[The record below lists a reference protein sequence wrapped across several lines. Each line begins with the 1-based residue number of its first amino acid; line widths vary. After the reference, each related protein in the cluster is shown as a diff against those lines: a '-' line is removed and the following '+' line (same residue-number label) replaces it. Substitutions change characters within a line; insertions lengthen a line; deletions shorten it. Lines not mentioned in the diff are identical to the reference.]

1 MTERTYLD
9 FDVRIEPG
17 SAGGYRARVLNS
29 PVGETRPVPVTIP
42 FSELELENFLLRIG
56 RPRRHL
62 VRGEDA
68 PEAIAVRLF
77 GGRLFD
83 AVFYD
88 QVGNALRASR
98 DLAESR
104 DAGLRVR
111 LRLTD
116 SPELADLPWEY
127 LYDKDARRFLA
138 LSEWTPL
145 VRYLDLPGRIR
156 LLAVHPPLRVL
167 VLVASPTDFP
177 ALDVDAEWTR
187 LQESLEVLQHAG
199 RVSLERTPN
208 GTMAELQRQLRRGEH
223 HVFHYIGHGRYDP
236 ELGDGVL
243 AMEGPTGRAQPI
255 SGSDLGALLHDHRTL
270 RLALLNSCE
279 GARGG
284 RTDPY
289 SGTAQSLVYQGI
301 PAVVAMQFEITDRAA
316 IVFTRGFYEAVAD
329 GYPLDAAMA
338 EARKAIRLQPNQVEW
353 GTPVL
358 YLRAPDGRIFDVAS
372 RPGTTGGG
380 PAAGTVDP
388 APGGV
393 APEDA
398 TAGGP
403 DSPQSSGTARGVVGA
418 GAQREAPTATDAPAR
433 EGGAPLASGRPN
445 GGDDGGATAP
455 GRAPEKRRRSG
466 HQNGATA
473 GGPVPPT
480 TKEPGRARKAAA
492 PRARAKAKPSGQAR
506 PTATTPAAAR
516 TSTPGGPAAETPA
529 APAAVPAAPAA
540 VPPAPPAV
548 PAAPAAVPP
557 APAAVSLVRIRMPVR
572 AAAPPEP
579 PPPSTAPASPPPRA
593 ETAAPVQAPAPRP
606 SRGHWQVVI
615 AAVIVLVSLAG
626 VSLFLLLDRS
636 VTGTQDRTGAAASAS
651 APPGPAE
658 PTSPGPPSVSPSV
671 PIPSIG
677 PVIPVGGTPG
687 YAVAAPSGRQLY
699 VANREAGVVTVVDTE
714 RQQVT
719 REIPVPMGSP
729 QFLAFSPNGRAVYVS
744 LYDEGSGDGAVSVL
758 DTRTLTMAPPI
769 PMDGEPWAPAVT
781 PDGARVYVPDVGS
794 NTVAVIDTATYRL
807 LTRIPVPP
815 VPHAV
820 AFTPDGTKGYV
831 ADHSSGVVS
840 VVETSTDTVLRAVRV
855 SAGPHSVAA
864 NPDRPLVASADFDA
878 DVVTMI
884 DTNTDAVV
892 ATVPV
897 GDGPQDVTW
906 SADGRF
912 AYVANVRSGTVTV
925 ISADSSGVTATL
937 PTGVQPTSVAV
948 LPDGS
953 RGYVTNL
960 GDDTLRVLY
969 LDG

>member
-9 FDVRIEPG
+9 FDVLVEP
-17 SAGGYRARVLNS
+17 AAATGYRARVLNS

-68 PEAIAVRLF
+68 PEAIAVRQF
-77 GGRLFD
+77 GSRLFD
-83 AVFYD
+83 AVFHD
-88 QVGNALRASR
+88 QVGNALTASR
-98 DLAESR
+98 DRAESQ

-145 VRYLDLPGRIR
+145 VRYLDLPGRVR

-167 VLVASPTDFP
+167 VLVAGPTDFP
-177 ALDVDAEWTR
+177 PLDVDAEWAR
-187 LQESLEVLQHAG
+187 LQEALQGLQDAG
-199 RVSLERTPN
+199 RVRLERAPN

-358 YLRAPDGRIFDVAS
+358 YLRAPDGRIFDVAP
-372 RPGTTGGG
+372 RPGTSGGE
-380 PAAGTVDP
+380 AAAPTVDP
-388 APGGV
+388 DPGGV
-393 APEDA
+393 APEVA
-398 TAGGP
+398 TGP
-403 DSPQSSGTARGVVGA
+403 GRDSQQPPGTVQGVVGA
-418 GAQREAPTATDAPAR
+418 RVQHQGPTATEAPAR
-433 EGGAPLASGRPN
+433 DSGAPVAGRPEH
-445 GGDDGGATAP
+445 GPDDGDATTPARTP
-455 GRAPEKRRRSG
+455 QKRRRSG
-466 HQNGATA
+466 HEDGTTS
-473 GGPVPPT
+473 GGPRPPT
-480 TKEPGRARKAAA
+480 PREPGRAREGAA
-492 PRARAKAKPSGQAR
+492 PRARAEAR
-506 PTATTPAAAR
+506 PSAPERPAAVAPAAAQ
-516 TSTPGGPAAETPA
+516 TSTRARPAPGTPA
-529 APAAVPAAPAA
+529 APT
-540 VPPAPPAV
+540 
-548 PAAPAAVPP
+548 
-557 APAAVSLVRIRMPVR
+557 AVSLAGIRIPVR
-572 AAAPPEP
+572 AAASPSP
-579 PPPSTAPASPPPRA
+579 PPPSTS
-593 ETAAPVQAPAPRP
+593 PAPPMPWMEAAVPATAPQP
-606 SRGHWQVVI
+606 SRRSWRGVL
-615 AAVIVLVSLAG
+615 AAVVLVAVLVGTAVLLAM
-626 VSLFLLLDRS
+626 DRE
-636 VTGTQDRTGAAASAS
+636 RTGGQDDRIGPTASDT

-658 PTSPGPPSVSPSV
+658 RTGPGQPPVSPSV
-671 PIPSIG
+671 PVPSIG
-677 PVIPVGGTPG
+677 SVVAAGDTPG
-687 YAVAAPSGRQLY
+687 YVVASPSGRQLY
-699 VANREAGVVTVVDTE
+699 VANSDAGTVTVVDTE
-714 RQQVT
+714 RDQVT
-719 REIPVPMGSP
+719 EQIPVPIGSP
-729 QFLAFSPNGRAVYVS
+729 RFLAFSPNGRAVYVS
-744 LYDEGSGDGAVSVL
+744 LYDEDSGDGAVGVL

-781 PDGARVYVPDVGS
+781 PDGARVYVPDGGS
-794 NTVAVIDTATYRL
+794 DTVAVIDTATFRL
-807 LTRIPVPP
+807 LSRIPVPP
-815 VPHAV
+815 VPHSIE
-820 AFTPDGTKGYV
+820 FTPDGTRGYI
-831 ADHSSGVVS
+831 ADRDSGVVA
-840 VVETSTDTVLRAVRV
+840 VIDPTTDTVLREVPVA
-855 SAGPHSVAA
+855 AGPHSVAV

-884 DTNTDAVV
+884 DTTTDAVV

-906 SADGRF
+906 AADGRF

-925 ISADSSGVTATL
+925 ISADSSRVTATL

-953 RGYVTNL
+953 RGYVTHV
-960 GDDTLRVLY
+960 GDDSLRVLY

>member
-9 FDVRIEPG
+9 FDVLIEPASG
-17 SAGGYRARVLNS
+17 TGYRARVLNS

-42 FSELELENFLLRIG
+42 FSDLELENFLLRIG

-68 PEAIAVRLF
+68 PEAVAVREF

-83 AVFYD
+83 AVFHD
-88 QVGNALRASR
+88 QVRSALAASR
-98 DLAESR
+98 DRAESQ

-127 LYDKDARRFLA
+127 LYDKEARRFLA

-156 LLAVHPPLRVL
+156 LVAVHPPLRVL

-177 ALDVDAEWTR
+177 PLDVDAEWVR
-187 LQESLEVLQHAG
+187 LQEALQDLQHAG
-199 RVSLERTPN
+199 RVHLERAPN

-289 SGTAQSLVYQGI
+289 SGTAQSLGYQGI

-358 YLRAPDGRIFDVAS
+358 YLRAPDGRIFDVAP
-372 RPGTTGGG
+372 RPGTAGVE
-380 PAAGTVDP
+380 PAAGTVGP
-388 APGGV
+388 GSGGV
-393 APEDA
+393 APEA
-398 TAGGP
+398 APGP
-403 DSPQSSGTARGVVGA
+403 GHHSQQPSGTAQPVVAA
-418 GAQREAPTATDAPAR
+418 GAQHDGSTGTGTAARHGGGSRPSRQEQDRRGDGDASTPVREPKKRRRAGPGDGTAAGGTTSAPTPERGRPRKPTALRAPAKTRPPGQERATDATPAGPR
-433 EGGAPLASGRPN
+433 TPTRVRP
-445 GGDDGGATAP
+445 A
-455 GRAPEKRRRSG
+455 
-466 HQNGATA
+466 A
-473 GGPVPPT
+473 GVLPPT
-480 TKEPGRARKAAA
+480 RAV
-492 PRARAKAKPSGQAR
+492 PRAEDR
-506 PTATTPAAAR
+506 PAASA
-516 TSTPGGPAAETPA
+516 
-529 APAAVPAAPAA
+529 AA
-540 VPPAPPAV
+540 VPP
-548 PAAPAAVPP
+548 
-557 APAAVSLVRIRMPVR
+557 S
-572 AAAPPEP
+572 
-579 PPPSTAPASPPPRA
+579 PPSSIPPSPPPGSPLQPL
-593 ETAAPVQAPAPRP
+593 APVPQP
-606 SRGHWQVVI
+606 SRGYWWGVI
-615 AAVIVLVSLAG
+615 TAVVLVAVLVGTAVLLAVNREG
-626 VSLFLLLDRS
+626 
-636 VTGTQDRTGAAASAS
+636 TGGQDDQPGTTASDT

-658 PTSPGPPSVSPSV
+658 PTSPSPPPVSKSV
-671 PIPSIG
+671 PIPFIG
-677 PVIPVGGTPG
+677 TVIPVGDSPG
-687 YAVAAPSGRQLY
+687 HAVASPSGRQVY
-699 VANREAGVVTVVDTE
+699 VANRAARAVTVVDTE
-714 RQQVT
+714 LERVT
-719 REIPVPMGSP
+719 SAIPVPVGEP
-729 QFLAFSPNGRAVYVS
+729 RFLAFSPDGRQVFVS
-744 LYDEGSGDGAVSVL
+744 LYDEEIGAGAFSVL
-758 DTRTLTMAPPI
+758 DTRTLSMAAPI

-781 PDGARVYVPDVGS
+781 PDGERVYVPDVGS
-794 NTVAVIDTATYRL
+794 STVAVIDTGTFRL
-807 LTRIPVPP
+807 LNRIPVPP
-815 VPHAV
+815 IPHSID
-820 AFTPDGTKGYV
+820 FTADGARGYV
-831 ADHSSGVVS
+831 ADHASNVLAVVD
-840 VVETSTDTVLRAVRV
+840 TTRDTVIREVAVDT
-855 SAGPHSVAA
+855 GPHSVAV
-864 NPDRPLVASADFDA
+864 NPARPLVANVNFDA
-878 DVVTMI
+878 DTVTMI
-884 DTNTDAVV
+884 DTRTDAVV
-892 ATVPV
+892 SSTGV

-925 ISADSSGVTATL
+925 ISADSFMVTATL

-948 LPDGS
+948 LPDGT

-960 GDDTLRVLY
+960 GDGTLRVVD

>member
-9 FDVRIEPG
+9 FDVLIEPG
-17 SAGGYRARVLNS
+17 SANSYRARVLGS

-42 FSELELENFLLRIG
+42 FSDLELENFLLRIG

-68 PEAIAVRLF
+68 PEAAAVRQF

-83 AVFYD
+83 AVFHD
-88 QVGNALRASR
+88 QVGSALAASR

-145 VRYLDLPGRIR
+145 VRYLDLPGRVR
-156 LLAVHPPLRVL
+156 LMAVHPPLRVL

-177 ALDVDAEWTR
+177 ALDVDAEWAR
-187 LQESLEVLQHAG
+187 LQESLQVLEQTG
-199 RVSLERTPN
+199 RVRLERTSN

-270 RLALLNSCE
+270 RLGLLNSCE

-338 EARKAIRLQPNQVEW
+338 EARKAIRLQPNEIEW

-358 YLRAPDGRIFDVAS
+358 YLRAPDGRIFDVAP
-372 RPGTTGGG
+372 RPATTGGD
-380 PAAGTVDP
+380 PVAGTVDR
-388 APGGV
+388 GRV
-393 APEDA
+393 APEVA
-398 TAGGP
+398 TGP
-403 DSPQSSGTARGVVGA
+403 GRDPQQPSGTAQGVVGA
-418 GAQREAPTATDAPAR
+418 GVRPEGPTAPGAPAR
-433 EGGAPLASGRPN
+433 EGTAPVAGSQQH
-445 GGDDGGATAP
+445 GGDDGDATASVP
-455 GRAPEKRRRSG
+455 APEKRRRSSRG
-466 HQNGATA
+466 NGATA
-473 GGPVPPT
+473 GGPLPPT
-480 TKEPGRARKAAA
+480 TREPGRARKAAA
-492 PRARAKAKPSGQAR
+492 PRARAKAKPSGPER
-506 PTATTPAAAR
+506 PAATAPAAAR
-516 TSTPGGPAAETPA
+516 TSTRGRPAAE
-529 APAAVPAAPAA
+529 APAASPA
-540 VPPAPPAV
+540 VPPAAT
-548 PAAPAAVPP
+548 
-557 APAAVSLVRIRMPVR
+557 RIHVR
-572 AAAPPEP
+572 AAAILPPP
-579 PPPSTAPASPPPRA
+579 TPPPSPPPSA
-593 ETAAPVQAPAPRP
+593 GAAAPTPAPQP
-606 SRGHWQVVI
+606 SRGHRQVVV
-615 AAVIVLVSLAG
+615 AAVVLLVALAG
-626 VSLFLLLDRS
+626 GSLFLAMGPGWIDA
-636 VTGTQDRTGAAASAS
+636 QDRTGPTASAS

-658 PTSPGPPSVSPSV
+658 RTGPDPPSVSPSV

-677 PVIPVGGTPG
+677 PVIAVGDTPG
-687 YAVAAPSGRQLY
+687 YVVASPSGRQLY
-699 VANREAGVVTVVDTE
+699 VANREAGVVTVVDVQ
-714 RQQVT
+714 RAQVSA
-719 REIPVPMGSP
+719 EIPVPIGSP
-729 QFLAFSPNGRAVYVS
+729 QFLAFSPDGRSVFVS
-744 LYDEGSGDGAVSVL
+744 LYDERSGAGAVSVL

-794 NTVAVIDTATYRL
+794 NTVAVIDTATYQL

-815 VPHAV
+815 VPHSIG
-820 AFTPDGTKGYV
+820 FTPDGTRGYV
-831 ADHSSGVVS
+831 ADHVSGVVAILD
-840 VVETSTDTVLRAVRV
+840 TTTDTVLREVPV
-855 SAGPHSVAA
+855 PAGPHSVAV
-864 NPDRPLVASADFDA
+864 NPDRPLVAIADFDA

-906 SADGRF
+906 AADGRF

-925 ISADSSGVTATL
+925 ISADSSRVTATL
-937 PTGVQPTSVAV
+937 PTGAQPTSVAV

-953 RGYVTNL
+953 RGYVTDL
-960 GDDTLRVLY
+960 GDDSLRVLY